1 MGAVTVELALA
12 NLLYNFDWEMPQG
25 LKAEDIDMD
34 VLPGLSTHKK
44 NALCLMARNYFHI
57 SSV

>member
-25 LKAEDIDMD
+25 LKAEDIDMN
-34 VLPGLSTHKK
+34 VLHAGSQHAQEKRFMPST
-44 NALCLMARNYFHI
+44 
-57 SSV
+57 

>member
-1 MGAVTVELALA
+1 VELALA